1 MRITKLE
8 NENIMRVQAVT
19 IEPDGS
25 LIIVGGK
32 NASGKTSTI
41 ASISMAIGGKKL
53 CPDVPLRRGEKNG
66 KVQVT
71 LDSGMVVT
79 RRFTPGG
86 STLTVTA
93 ADGRAYVSPQAMLD
107 DLTGEL
113 SFDPLA
119 FLRMKPKEQGEML
132 LGLVGI
138 DTTAMDAERKRHYDQ
153 RTTAN
158 RDLKKLTA
166 QLETIGFSV
175 RVPDDLVSVGDLI
188 VELKR
193 RQEVNR
199 ANEKQ
204 CSALQEIRKAYS
216 QLHRETA
223 ILEETLKGKNEELG
237 SLAERGRILSDEI
250 KDQKEENEE
259 EIGEQLS
266 NIETL
271 NQKVRENKRWRLTQ
285 IQAADLEEESSRLTE
300 MIATIDTKREAL
312 LAGAKYPVPGMA
324 VSEDGEVM
332 LDGLPLGQ
340 ASRAQQLQCSVAMG
354 LALNPKLR
362 VMMIYDGS
370 LLDEESL
377 ALLAKTAEEADAQLW
392 LERVSEG
399 KECTVVIEDGQVRD

>member
-25 LIIVGGK
+25 LVIVGGK

-41 ASISMAIGGKKL
+41 ASISMAIGGEKL
-53 CPDVPLRRGEKNG
+53 CPEVPLRRGEKNG

-93 ADGRAYVSPQAMLD
+93 ADGRAYASPQAMLD

-119 FLRMKPKEQGEML
+119 FLRMKTKKQGEML

-138 DTTAMDAERKRHYDQ
+138 DTTEMDAQRKRHYDQ

-158 RDLKKLTA
+158 RDMKKAMA
-166 QLETIGFSV
+166 QLESISFSEEA
-175 RVPDDLVSVGDLI
+175 PEEPVSVGDLI
-188 VELKR
+188 AELRR

-204 CSALQEIRKAYS
+204 CSALQEIRKTYS
-216 QLHRETA
+216 QLRRETT
-223 ILEETLKGKNEELG
+223 ILEETLKGKNEKLG
-237 SLAERGRILSDEI
+237 FLAERGRILSDEI

-271 NQKVRENKRWRLTQ
+271 NQKVRENKRWRIVQ
-285 IQAADLEEESSRLTE
+285 DQAASLEDESSRLSE
-300 MIATIDTKREAL
+300 WIEGLDAQREAL
-312 LAGAKYPVPGMA
+312 LASAQYPVPGMC
-324 VSEDGEVM
+324 VTEDGEVM

-340 ASRAQQLQCSVAMG
+340 ASRAQQLQCSVAVG

-362 VMMIYDGS
+362 VMTVFDGS

-392 LERVSEG
+392 VERVSEG